1 MLLQMG
7 YMLRRPSKAPRPSAT
22 PLQWDTIG
30 HAQQDDELIAKL
42 ADSAMPKQNISSWQA
57 NLSRLGSELV
67 KVTLCRAHPQKC

>member
-1 MLLQMG
+1 MLQMEH
-7 YMLRRPSKAPRPSAT
+7 MLRRPSKAPRPSAA

-42 ADSAMPKQNISSWQA
+42 ADSAMPKQGISSWQA

-67 KVTLCRAHPQKC
+67 KVILCRAPPRKC